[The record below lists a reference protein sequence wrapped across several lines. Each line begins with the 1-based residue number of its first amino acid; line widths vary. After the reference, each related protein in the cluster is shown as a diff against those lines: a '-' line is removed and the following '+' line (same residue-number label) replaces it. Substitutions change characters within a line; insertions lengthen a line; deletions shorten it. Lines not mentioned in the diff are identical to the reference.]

1 VSTARRIGVAAL
13 ILAGSVGGVFPL
25 HAQDTTRAPADTAAR
40 ARPPQ
45 ARADTAAP
53 ADTGRAKPDTAA
65 RTDTVPAV
73 RLTAPRPETPRG
85 PLAPGERFVFTRDSL
100 LWTSGYSLGDLLA
113 EIPGAY
119 VARAGFID
127 LPEPVVYGN
136 RAADQIRI
144 FWDGVPMV
152 PVGPDSLAIDPGR
165 ISLLP
170 LERVDVVRT
179 AGGLDVYLVSQ
190 RLNDPGARTDVRIL
204 SGTSK
209 TGGYGGVFV
218 NRWPSGIEVAAAADY
233 LGTNGFEGTAQA
245 QRNDR
250 RFDIWAKADWSPTPF
265 TSASYQ
271 IRRHDYRRDPVS
283 QGTILIAPQDGT
295 RSDAIFRLS
304 ASSKPW
310 EMGWHTAFTL
320 ASSKWSDTAQTLHTA
335 RQASLAFGY
344 QSPNLSGTLTG
355 RLGDTYETARAE
367 AAFAWMP
374 LRGIVLNAGGA
385 TGRALGG
392 RTTRA
397 AHGTVSLA
405 LGPFGVVGDA
415 AYRRALAVPWFPAD
429 TVQDGTDVS
438 ARFRFTTRVLS
449 GEVGLEQRDA
459 YTPHA
464 LESYAV
470 GIPSLGSPPR
480 TTYLVASG
488 AFTPIRPL
496 TIDGWYSS
504 PRTGTG
510 TAFQPPRLMRVR
522 LTFRSKFWPTF
533 RSGAFDLKA
542 QLALDAWSGG
552 MAGVDSA
559 GTAIPLPKANIYEFF
574 LQFEIAR
581 FRAFYDLRNAFNAN
595 AGYVPGLA
603 YPNIIQTFGVK
614 WTFLN

>member
-1 VSTARRIGVAAL
+1 MSQARRIGVAAL
-13 ILAGSVGGVFPL
+13 ILAGSVGGTIPL

-40 ARPPQ
+40 ARLLHAPRRDTT
-45 ARADTAAP
+45 AR
-53 ADTGRAKPDTAA
+53 ADTGRAAGDTAA
-65 RTDTVPAV
+65 HADTVPV
-73 RLTAPRPETPRG
+73 LRLAAPRPEVPRG
-85 PLAPGERFVFTRDSL
+85 PLAPGERLVFTRDSL

-113 EIPGAY
+113 QIPAAY
-119 VARAGFID
+119 VARGGFID
-127 LPEPVVYGN
+127 LPEPVVYGSGG
-136 RAADQIRI
+136 ADRIRI

-179 AGGLDVYLVSQ
+179 AGGLDVYLVSP

-209 TGGYGGVFV
+209 TGGYGGVFI

-233 LGTNGFEGTAQA
+233 LGTNGFEGTSQA

-271 IRRHDYRRDPVS
+271 IRRHEYRRDPVPQS
-283 QGTILIAPQDGT
+283 GTSIPPQNGT

-304 ASSKPW
+304 ASSRPW
-310 EMGWHTAFTL
+310 DTGWHTAFTL
-320 ASSKWSDTAQTLHTA
+320 ASSNWSDTAETLHTA

-344 QSPNLSGTLTG
+344 QSASFSGTLTG
-355 RLGDTYETARAE
+355 RLGDTYETERAE

-374 LRGIVLNAGGA
+374 LRGIVLNADGA

-392 RTTRA
+392 RTTREAHA
-397 AHGTVSLA
+397 AMSLT

-415 AYRRALAVPWFPAD
+415 AYRRTLAVPWFPAD
-429 TVQDGTDVS
+429 TVQQGTDLS
-438 ARFRFTTRVLS
+438 GRFRFTTRMLS
-449 GEVGLEQRDA
+449 GEIGLEQRDA
-459 YTPHA
+459 YTPHP
-464 LESYAV
+464 LESYLEIA
-470 GIPSLGSPPR
+470 SLGSAPR
-480 TTYLVASG
+480 ITYLVASG

-510 TAFQPPRLMRVR
+510 TAFQPPRLTRVR

-533 RSGAFDLKA
+533 RSGAFDLEA
-542 QLALDAWSGG
+542 QLALDSWS
-552 MAGVDSA
+552 AGVAGFDAA
-559 GTAIPLPKANIYEFF
+559 GTAIPLPKANVYEFF

-581 FRAFYDLRNAFNAN
+581 FRAFYDLRNAFNAR
-595 AGYVPGLA
+595 AAYVPNLP
-603 YPNIIQTFGVK
+603 YPPIMQTFGVK